1 MQRRLQ
7 SRFGMRMLDAKT
19 VFMMATKP
27 VSHIAQ
33 SARLPD
39 RLREVLRYKHCSLRT
54 QECVSAHPQ
63 PGEPR
68 VATKSRSSTPKFHT
82 IMRHGPT

>member
-1 MQRRLQ
+1 
-7 SRFGMRMLDAKT
+7 MLDAKT

-39 RLREVLRYKHCSLRT
+39 RLREVLQYKHCSLHTKETCLNWVRFFVRWHGRSG
-54 QECVSAHPQ
+54 QVQ
-63 PGEPR
+63 R
-68 VATKSRSSTPKFHT
+68 VVRCNLIFSVA
-82 IMRHGPT
+82 

>member
-7 SRFGMRMLDAKT
+7 SRFGMRVLDAKT
-19 VFMMATKP
+19 VFIMSTKP

-39 RLREVLRYKHCSLRT
+39 RLREVLRYKHYSWHTKETCLYWVPFFVRWHGRSGQVRRI
-54 QECVSAHPQ
+54 V
-63 PGEPR
+63 GE
-68 VATKSRSSTPKFHT
+68 A
-82 IMRHGPT
+82 

>member
-19 VFMMATKP
+19 VFIMSTKP
-27 VSHIAQ
+27 VSHIPQ

-39 RLREVLRYKHCSLRT
+39 RLREVLRHKHYSL
-54 QECVSAHPQ
+54 H
-63 PGEPR
+63 
-68 VATKSRSSTPKFHT
+68 TKETCLYWVPFFVRWHGRSGQVRR
-82 IMRHGPT
+82 IVEEA

>member
-7 SRFGMRMLDAKT
+7 SRFGTRMLDAKT
-19 VFMMATKP
+19 VLMMATKP

-39 RLREVLRYKHCSLRT
+39 RLREVLRHKHYSLHTKETSLYWVPFFVRWHGRSG
-54 QECVSAHPQ
+54 QVRRIV
-63 PGEPR
+63 G
-68 VATKSRSSTPKFHT
+68 VA
-82 IMRHGPT
+82 

>member
-1 MQRRLQ
+1 
-7 SRFGMRMLDAKT
+7 MRMLDAKT

-39 RLREVLRYKHCSLRT
+39 RLREVLRRKHYSLHTKETYLYWVKFFVHWHGRSG
-54 QECVSAHPQ
+54 QVRRIV
-63 PGEPR
+63 GE
-68 VATKSRSSTPKFHT
+68 T
-82 IMRHGPT
+82 

>member
-19 VFMMATKP
+19 VFIMSTKP

-39 RLREVLRYKHCSLRT
+39 RLREVLRHKHYSLHTKEACLYWVPFFVRWHGCSGQVRRI
-54 QECVSAHPQ
+54 V
-63 PGEPR
+63 GE
-68 VATKSRSSTPKFHT
+68 A
-82 IMRHGPT
+82 

>member
-7 SRFGMRMLDAKT
+7 SRFGVRMLDAKT
-19 VFMMATKP
+19 VFIMSTKP

-39 RLREVLRYKHCSLRT
+39 RLREVLRPKHYSL
-54 QECVSAHPQ
+54 H
-63 PGEPR
+63 
-68 VATKSRSSTPKFHT
+68 TKEARLYGVPFFV
-82 IMRHGPT
+82 RWHGRGGQVRRIVGCNLIFSIA

>member
-1 MQRRLQ
+1 VVQRRLQ

-19 VFMMATKP
+19 AFIMATKP

-39 RLREVLRYKHCSLRT
+39 RLREVLRHKHYSLRT
-54 QECVSAHPQ
+54 KEACLYWVPFFVRWHARSGQVRRIV
-63 PGEPR
+63 GEN
-68 VATKSRSSTPKFHT
+68 
-82 IMRHGPT
+82 